1 MNKTQLI
8 NYVSRRTK
16 LSRQESWKAVNWT
29 LEGIMKGTKSR
40 EGMKLS
46 GFGNFKCHLEKP
58 KRQYNSTTKRYR
70 WSKKTKSIQFS
81 PNKAYKTYVI

>member
-16 LSRQESWKAVNWT
+16 LARKDSWNAVNWT

-46 GFGNFKCHLEKP
+46 GFGNFKCSTAKP
-58 KRQYNSTTKRYR
+58 KRKYNSKTKRYT
-70 WSKKTKSIQFS
+70 WSKQSKSINFS
-81 PNKAYKTYVI
+81 PLKKYKDYVV

>member
-16 LSRQESWKAVNWT
+16 LSRKESWNAVNWT

-46 GFGNFKCHLEKP
+46 GFGNFKTHTEKP
-58 KRQYNSTTKRYR
+58 KRKYNSRTKKYS
-70 WSKKTKSIQFS
+70 WTKKTSQIAFS
-81 PNKAYKTYVI
+81 ATKKYKDYVL

>member
-1 MNKTQLI
+1 MNKTQLV

-16 LSRQESWKAVNWT
+16 LSRQESVKAINWT

-46 GFGNFKCHLEKP
+46 GFGNFKCTAEKP
-58 KRQYNSTTKRYR
+58 KRQYNKKTKRYT
-70 WSKKTKSIQFS
+70 WTKQSKNISFS
-81 PNKAYKTYVI
+81 PLKKYKDYVL

>member
-8 NYVSRRTK
+8 NYVSRRAK
-16 LSRQESWKAVNWT
+16 LPRKESWNAVNWT

-46 GFGNFKCHLEKP
+46 GFGNFKCCTEKP
-58 KRQYNSTTKRYR
+58 KRKYNKKTKRYT
-70 WSKKTKSIQFS
+70 WTKKNRSINFS
-81 PNKAYKTYVI
+81 PLKKYKDYVC